1 MCLCVSLNCETWIRV
16 SQGCISCGTCSYL
29 ELTEDHVL
37 TTARNAVNESVWRK
51 KNCFWL
57 PLNKHA
63 MNIWLSSLRIRAHL
77 SWRTGRHLHV
87 FPVLRTYSTC
97 SIPDGRM
104 EQIMQPCI
112 RWRDDNKNDNISFVG
127 WFDDS
132 KNDNI
137 SYIRWCD
144 DNKKA
149 TPIRAR
155 EQIGQQLGQKPTAG
169 NSFWRDCK

>member
-1 MCLCVSLNCETWIRV
+1 MVMILIMTIMVVMEIVIMTVDLDDGGDAVSGGCGLC
-16 SQGCISCGTCSYL
+16 
-29 ELTEDHVL
+29 
-37 TTARNAVNESVWRK
+37 
-51 KNCFWL
+51 
-57 PLNKHA
+57 
-63 MNIWLSSLRIRAHL
+63 
-77 SWRTGRHLHV
+77 
-87 FPVLRTYSTC
+87 
-97 SIPDGRM
+97 
-104 EQIMQPCI
+104 
-112 RWRDDNKNDNISFVG
+112 DDNKNDNISFIR

-144 DNKKA
+144 DDKKA